1 MGIVQRV
8 LEGRPRDLGGFS
20 VRRVLPAGGLQTV
33 GPFIFF
39 DHMGPA
45 VFAPGAGVDVRPH
58 PHIGLATVTYLFAG
72 EFMHRDSLGTAQLIR
87 PGDVNWMVAGRG
99 IVHSERTPP
108 QARQAPGGAPIHGI
122 QTWIALPRDRE
133 ETEPSFEHHPA
144 PTLPEI
150 RRPGVAMRLIAG
162 SAYGATA
169 PTAVFSP
176 MFYLAADCEAGA
188 VLELPDEHVERA
200 VYVVDGEV
208 EADGGSYGAGHMIV
222 FEPGTQVSLRVKA
235 PARLMLLGGAPLDGA
250 APHLVELRVE
260 QRRAHRAGQDR
271 LARGTLR
278 RGAGRRRAHP
288 VAGALTTARLRS
300 RAGSCRRAPRPCCG
314 RSSCRPCRRRRPPAS
329 PTP

>member
-8 LEGRPRDLGGFS
+8 LEGQSRDLGGFS
-20 VRRVLPAGGLQTV
+20 VRRVLPAGRLQTV

-72 EFMHRDSLGTAQLIR
+72 EFMHRDSLGSAQLIR

-108 QARQAPGGAPIHGI
+108 QARQSPGGAPIHGI
-122 QTWIALPRDRE
+122 QTWIALPRERE
-133 ETEPSFEHHPA
+133 EIEPSFEHHPA
-144 PTLPEI
+144 PAIPEI
-150 RRPGVAMRLIAG
+150 RRRGVAMRLIAG

-200 VYVVDGEV
+200 VYVVDGAV
-208 EADGGSYGAGHMIV
+208 EADGESYGAGHMIV
-222 FEPGTQVSLRVKA
+222 LEAATSATLRAAA
-235 PARLMLLGGAPLDGA
+235 PARVMLLGGAPLDGA
-250 APHLVELRVE
+250 RHIWWNFVSSS
-260 QRRAHRAGQDR
+260 
-271 LARGTLR
+271 
-278 RGAGRRRAHP
+278 AGRIERAKADWREERFAAVP
-288 VAGALTTARLRS
+288 GDDERIPLPER
-300 RAGSCRRAPRPCCG
+300 
-314 RSSCRPCRRRRPPAS
+314 
-329 PTP
+329 